1 MSALRTIKY
10 PPEDPDAKIGPF
22 LCETEASLQGD
33 VVVTNIHRFYL
44 AVVGIILSVMA
55 ICAVLLTVRW

>member
-10 PPEDPDAKIGPF
+10 LPEDSDAKIGPF
-22 LCETEASLQGD
+22 LREMEASLQGD
-33 VVVTNIHRFYL
+33 VVMTNLDRYYL